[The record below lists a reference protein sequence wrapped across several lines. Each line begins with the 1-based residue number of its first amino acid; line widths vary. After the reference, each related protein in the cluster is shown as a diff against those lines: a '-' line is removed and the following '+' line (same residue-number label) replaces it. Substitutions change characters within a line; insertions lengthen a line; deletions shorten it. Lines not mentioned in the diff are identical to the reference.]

1 MTKANTAVA
10 AAMAMAILVPATAG
24 AQQPGDADRRS
35 LIEEVIVTAEKR
47 EESEMTVPLAITAF
61 DALKIEKLKIE
72 NVNDLA
78 LMTPGLEVSTHAHN
92 NSFTMR
98 GVGTT
103 FSSAHLSESSVA
115 VYQSGLASLAGRTA
129 GIDTDGFDIE
139 RIEVLRGPQNTIY
152 GRNGVGGTINYV
164 RKRPEWELGGE
175 LLGEFGTSNNRRFGV
190 AVTGPVDLGDLG
202 EHLAFRLT
210 GHVNKRDGQ
219 QPNLGRTDL
228 TEICDVGACKGD
240 DLDSV
245 DNWTV
250 SPQLEWRGE
259 NWTLNLLAGWYES
272 NRLMGRN
279 LPGEFPPGILPEGLR
294 FPTHIN
300 DGVSFGGVRQ
310 LASFYGWDAKIP
322 RKDGSVQFNRDM
334 THWVES
340 SNVVGTFEWSITD
353 RVSLRYQTGTSNHVD
368 WRYRDGDATD
378 RTGTPGEMNPGDP
391 SVWPMADDNGGP
403 FRDRLLIES
412 NDYDVEQHELQL
424 TGLIGDDIEVRL
436 GIFTLS
442 AESLGTFD
450 QKHYEN
456 AAFYRSTLDDLRAL
470 HAAGGAPDLGAS
482 FPSGSCEDILME
494 QFGQT
499 FLDAEQGAPVA
510 PFSPAEPG
518 SDGNLTGWIPGYLT
532 CYDKDGIGG
541 GTGGLNS
548 PTWAGRQ
555 YIAQDQW
562 SLFGEANWQIAPEW
576 NISLGVRTI
585 EDEKPSYEFRQ
596 LSNAQILGT
605 RYNPFASSLD
615 ITTLVT
621 GEDRG
626 ACDDDAFLEDE
637 EISAEECLW
646 DVFYELNDVEAPR
659 WLDVRRNEPT
669 VLDFDSV
676 VFNLDLEYTPNDNVF
691 LFARVA
697 SGYRSGGTNAVPTV
711 ADDFAPFLFFDS
723 EELLTWEA
731 GLKARFPDLGL
742 RIMTSAYFYTYDNY
756 IANVAITLCPDE
768 PWECAAEPNVNYG
781 EVRISGVD
789 FEFAWDVPAVENLT
803 VFGFYAYNAGE
814 VREPYV
820 LPQYVWRGNED
831 IPEDAQYEYFLGSL
845 TGNNLPN
852 NPSTK
857 FNVSAEYVV
866 PFSDGSDLAILGVF
880 SWRGGFDPYV
890 SNNDDERSDAYD
902 RLDVN
907 VTWTAPGGTWSASVF
922 GHNVLNEQEIELFE
936 FLEYEW
942 EDPETEEEVFVLV
955 DDPFVSGWRYWGAE
969 VRYRF

>member
-1 MTKANTAVA
+1 MVGCKKSIV
-10 AAMAMAILVPATAG
+10 AAMAMVVAGTAG
-24 AQQPGDADRRS
+24 AQGENTDRRS
-35 LIEEVIVTAEKR
+35 IIEEVIVTAEKR
-47 EESEMTVPLAITAF
+47 EESEMTVPLAITTF

-115 VYQSGLASLAGRTA
+115 VYQSGLAALAGRTA

-164 RKRPEWELGGE
+164 RKRPEWEPSGEVLGQ
-175 LLGEFGTSNNRRFGV
+175 LGTSSNRRLGV
-190 AVTGPVDLGDLG
+190 AYTGPVNLAGLG
-202 EHLAFRLT
+202 EHLAFRFT
-210 GHVNKRDGQ
+210 GHINQRQGQ
-219 QPNLGRTDL
+219 QRNLGRTDL
-228 TEICDVGACKGD
+228 TRICDHGACTGD

-272 NRLMGRN
+272 DRLMGRN
-279 LPGEFPPGILPEGLR
+279 LPGEFPAGVLPAGLR

-310 LASFYGWDAKIP
+310 MASFYGWDAKIP
-322 RKDGSVQFNRDM
+322 TQDGSVQFNRDM

-340 SNVVGTFEWSITD
+340 SNVVATFEWNITD
-353 RVSLRYQTGTSNHVD
+353 NVSLRYQTGTSEYVD

-378 RTGTPGEMNPGDP
+378 RTGTPGEMNPFDP
-391 SVWPMADDNGGP
+391 SVWPRADDNGGP
-403 FRDRLLIES
+403 YRDRLLIES
-412 NDYDVEQHELQL
+412 NDYDVAQHELQL
-424 TGLIGDDIEVRL
+424 TGVIGDDIEVRVGL
-436 GIFTLS
+436 FTLS

-450 QKHYEN
+450 QKRYEN
-456 AAFYRSTLDDLRAL
+456 AAFYTSTLDDLRAL
-470 HAAGGAPDLGAS
+470 HAVGGAPDLGAS
-482 FPSGSCEDILME
+482 FPSGTCEEILME

-499 FLDAEQGAPVA
+499 FLDAAQGAPVA
-510 PFSPAEPG
+510 PFSSAEPG

-532 CYDKDGIGG
+532 CYDEDGIGG
-541 GTGGLNS
+541 GIGGLNS
-548 PTWAGRQ
+548 PTWAGKQ

-562 SLFGEANWQIAPEW
+562 SVFGEANWQITPEW
-576 NISLGVRTI
+576 NVSLGVRTI
-585 EDEKPSYEFRQ
+585 NDEKPSYEFRK
-596 LSNAQILGT
+596 LSNAQLLGT
-605 RYNPFASSLD
+605 RFNPFASGVD
-615 ITTLVT
+615 IAALVT

-626 ACDDDAFLEDE
+626 DCDDPGFLEDE

-646 DVFYELNDVEAPR
+646 DVFYEINDVAAPR
-659 WLDVRRNEPT
+659 WLDVRRNVPT
-669 VLDFDSV
+669 VLDFDAV
-676 VFNLDLEYTPNDNVF
+676 VFNLDVEYTPTDDLFV
-691 LFARVA
+691 FARAA

-731 GLKARFPDLGL
+731 GVKARFPEMGL
-742 RIMTSAYFYTYDNY
+742 RVMTSAYLYTYDNY
-756 IANVAITLCPDE
+756 IANVAVTLCPDE

-781 EVRISGVD
+781 EVRISGLDV
-789 FEFAWDVPAVENLT
+789 EFAWDVPVIENLT
-803 VFGFYAYNAGE
+803 LFGFFALNAGE
-814 VREPYV
+814 VRDPYV
-820 LPQYVWRGNED
+820 LPEYVWTGNED

-852 NPSTK
+852 NPKRK
-857 FNVSAEYVV
+857 FNVSAEYVL
-866 PFSDGSDLAILGVF
+866 PLANGSDVAFLGVY
-880 SWRGGFDPYV
+880 SWRGEFDPYV
-890 SNNDDERSDAYD
+890 SNNEDERSDSYD
-902 RLDVN
+902 RVDVN
-907 VTWTAPGGTWSASVF
+907 VTWTAPGGAWSVSVF
-922 GHNVLNEQEIELFE
+922 GHNILNEQEIELFE
-936 FLEYEW
+936 YLEYEW
-942 EDPETEEEVFVLV
+942 EDPATGEEVFVLV